1 MFTYAAIA
9 RFLSVVAMC
18 AMLGAPFAREAAAVV
33 LLGPELTSSADV
45 SVDTGMDD
53 MPCCA
58 GMTEERDCSKT
69 CVLMAV
75 CATSLM
81 HMAGFGLGEA
91 FPVLVERDN
100 PAGMPPLTGRDQL
113 PVPRP
118 PNSES

>member
-1 MFTYAAIA
+1 MLTYAALA
-9 RFLSVVAMC
+9 RFLSAVALC
-18 AMLGAPFAREAAAVV
+18 AMLGAPFARDAAAVV
-33 LLGPELTSSADV
+33 VPSLEMTSSADV

-58 GMTEERDCSKT
+58 GMTAERDCSKT
-69 CVLMAV
+69 CILMAV

-91 FPVLVERDN
+91 FPVLVERDY

-118 PNSES
+118 PNSEN